1 MARQFPSIVNFGSAF
16 RFALEAEQ
24 AGADF
29 AAAAGVVA
37 PDEAWQ
43 GKLEELLC
51 GHDDRVQKLGKLREQ
66 VNEMTLEPLHALDG
80 SPYAAILGGEPAVTW
95 PAAGEQ
101 MAAVEDTIADYHE
114 AFVAHARDALGA
126 QARAFAKAGA
136 QARAAA
142 EALRGMLV

>member
-1 MARQFPSIVNFGSAF
+1 VARQFPSIVNFGSAF

-66 VNEMTLEPLHALDG
+66 VDETTLKPLHGLDG

-101 MAAVEDTIADYHE
+101 MAVVEDTIADYHE
-114 AFVAHARDALGA
+114 AFVAHAEGVLAG
-126 QARAFAKAGA
+126 QARAFAKSAR
-136 QARAAA
+136 QARDAAA
-142 EALRGMLV
+142 QLRALLG

>member
-1 MARQFPSIVNFGSAF
+1 VARQFPSIVDFESAF

-37 PDEAWQ
+37 PDAAWQ
-43 GKLEELLC
+43 AKLEELLC
-51 GHDDRVQKLGKLREQ
+51 GHDDRVQKLGGLRAKVRE
-66 VNEMTLEPLHALDG
+66 TAAASARGFDG
-80 SPYAAILGGEPAVTW
+80 SPYAAVLGGEPAVTW

-114 AFVAHARDALGA
+114 AFVAHSEAVLADQAELFRKSARQARDAAAQLRAILG
-126 QARAFAKAGA
+126 
-136 QARAAA
+136 
-142 EALRGMLV
+142 